1 MSELNDKKD
10 VALSSATHKVNDE
23 VKSVNKTAVL
33 KNAVETQIIAK
44 NEQST
49 TKTNNTFNKVEQQVS
64 LGTSNSSFSDDQKDE
79 KENFMLS
86 IKKWWD
92 HLTKKVRLALLFIV
106 LPTILFFL
114 YSFFWASPMYISET
128 KFAVRSAST
137 STAGVDFASQVFK
150 IPSSSLQDA
159 KIVEEYLKSIDA
171 FNDIDKELSL
181 VSHYSSS
188 DYDLF
193 SRLWKDPTVNEK
205 QSFWN
210 KVSFVT
216 VNQDSNVVIFSVR
229 AYTPDMAYNI
239 ASTALKESETLINKM
254 NEKAREDAISI
265 AQNEVKASEARL
277 ALAQDNLKNFRNK
290 YKDLDLKSTATS
302 YQSTILELEAKA
314 TELRTQI
321 SSMQAYMNENA
332 PQITF
337 LKSQL
342 SGIEKQIAKE
352 KSNITAATPNGDS
365 VNNLVAEY
373 QRLIVEEEFANKQL
387 VFSMT
392 SLEQAKLEAQ
402 AKSLYVVTVSNP
414 TMPDEDL
421 YPEPFLFTLYL
432 FLALSMIFIIV
443 SVINAAIK
451 EHFGY

>member
-1 MSELNDKKD
+1 
-10 VALSSATHKVNDE
+10 
-23 VKSVNKTAVL
+23 
-33 KNAVETQIIAK
+33 
-44 NEQST
+44 
-49 TKTNNTFNKVEQQVS
+49 
-64 LGTSNSSFSDDQKDE
+64 
-79 KENFMLS
+79 
-86 IKKWWD
+86 
-92 HLTKKVRLALLFIV
+92 
-106 LPTILFFL
+106 
-114 YSFFWASPMYISET
+114 MYISET

>member
-137 STAGVDFASQVFK
+137 STAGVDFATQVFK

-181 VSHYSSS
+181 VSHYL
-188 DYDLF
+188 LF
-193 SRLWKDPTVNEK
+193 
-205 QSFWN
+205 
-210 KVSFVT
+210 
-216 VNQDSNVVIFSVR
+216 
-229 AYTPDMAYNI
+229 
-239 ASTALKESETLINKM
+239 ASL
-254 NEKAREDAISI
+254 
-265 AQNEVKASEARL
+265 
-277 ALAQDNLKNFRNK
+277 
-290 YKDLDLKSTATS
+290 
-302 YQSTILELEAKA
+302 
-314 TELRTQI
+314 
-321 SSMQAYMNENA
+321 
-332 PQITF
+332 
-337 LKSQL
+337 
-342 SGIEKQIAKE
+342 
-352 KSNITAATPNGDS
+352 
-365 VNNLVAEY
+365 
-373 QRLIVEEEFANKQL
+373 
-387 VFSMT
+387 
-392 SLEQAKLEAQ
+392 
-402 AKSLYVVTVSNP
+402 
-414 TMPDEDL
+414 
-421 YPEPFLFTLYL
+421 
-432 FLALSMIFIIV
+432 
-443 SVINAAIK
+443 
-451 EHFGY
+451 